1 MAEPKRNET
10 NPEQIAAAAPAAAA
24 EAPSPAEPPSPLR
37 RLVILGGLA
46 YAGALAAPAARFL
59 AAPAEVTSGCSA
71 RWVRVARLVEIPE
84 GEPHRLQIIADQ
96 RDAFTLT
103 RDELLGS
110 IWVIRRGDAVR
121 ALSAVCPHLGCSI
134 DLAADKQGFA
144 CPCHA
149 SRFGLDGEA
158 RGGPSPRDLDPLA
171 TRLVDG
177 WIEVDFRRFR
187 QGIAD
192 RVEAS
197 A

>member
-1 MAEPKRNET
+1 MTATERNET
-10 NPEQIAAAAPAAAA
+10 NPEQNAAAPA
-24 EAPSPAEPPSPLR
+24 EAPAPSALR

-46 YAGALAAPAARFL
+46 YAGALAAPAACFL
-59 AAPAEVTSGCSA
+59 GASASAAGGGGA
-71 RWVRVARLVEIPE
+71 RWIRVARLAEIAE
-84 GEPHRLQIIADQ
+84 GAPRRLPIVADQ

-103 RDELLGS
+103 RGELLGS
-110 IWVIRRGDAVR
+110 IWITRSGDAVR

-134 DLAADKQGFA
+134 DLAPDHQGFA

-149 SRFGLDGEA
+149 SRFGLDGKA
-158 RGGPSPRDLDPLA
+158 NAGPSPRDLDPLA

-187 QGIAD
+187 QGTAE
-192 RVEAS
+192 RREVS

>member
-1 MAEPKRNET
+1 MTATERNET
-10 NPEQIAAAAPAAAA
+10 NPAQNAAASSEARAPA
-24 EAPSPAEPPSPLR
+24 EAPIALR

-46 YAGALAAPAARFL
+46 YAGAIAAPAACFL
-59 AAPAEVTSGCSA
+59 GASGEPAGSGGA
-71 RWVRVARLVEIPE
+71 RWIRVARLADVPE
-84 GEPHRLQIIADQ
+84 GAPRRLQIIADQ

-103 RDELLGS
+103 RAELLGS
-110 IWVIRRGDAVR
+110 IWVHRSGDAVR

-134 DLAADKQGFA
+134 DLAADQQGFA

-149 SRFGLDGEA
+149 SRFGLDGA
-158 RGGPSPRDLDPLA
+158 AHAGPSPRDLDPLA

-187 QGIAD
+187 QGTTE
-192 RVEAS
+192 RREVS